1 MKTRAGLIAELA
13 LHQPFNEY
21 EAAMLARV
29 SKFVSE
35 HADCFERSLSVGHV
49 TGSAWI
55 VDAARTHALL
65 THHAKLGLW
74 LQPGGHCDGD
84 ADVLRVAMRE
94 VEEEA
99 GLNQLT
105 LLLEGAI
112 FDVDAHEIPARKHEP
127 AHVHYD
133 IRYVFEADRSIA
145 LQMSEESKDLR
156 WVPLDEI
163 AGLNTDESV
172 MRMVSKTRTIG
183 TLRGLSGSRP

>member
-1 MKTRAGLIAELA
+1 
-13 LHQPFNEY
+13 
-21 EAAMLARV
+21 MLARV
-29 SKFVSE
+29 VAFVGQ
-35 HADCFERSLSVGHV
+35 HVDCFERSLVAGHV

-94 VEEEA
+94 AEEEA
-99 GLNQLT
+99 GLKELAP
-105 LLLEGAI
+105 LLGGAI
-112 FDVDAHEIPARKHEP
+112 FDVDAHEIPARKAEP

-133 IRYVFEADRSIA
+133 IRYAFEADRSLT
-145 LQMSEESKDLR
+145 LQMSVESRDLR
-156 WVPLDEI
+156 WVPLGEI

-172 MRMVSKTRTIG
+172 MRMVSKTPLIG
-183 TLRGLSGSRP
+183 ATGSRP

>member
-1 MKTRAGLIAELA
+1 MKTRAGLIEALA
-13 LHQPFNEY
+13 RHQPFNEH
-21 EAAMLARV
+21 EARMLKRV
-29 SKFVSE
+29 SEFVSQQ
-35 HADCFERSLSVGHV
+35 AGCFERSLAAGHV

-55 VDAARTHALL
+55 VDAERTHALL

-94 VEEEA
+94 AEEEA
-99 GLNQLT
+99 GLKELVQL
-105 LLLEGAI
+105 LGGAI

-133 IRYVFEADRSIA
+133 IRYAFEADRSLP
-145 LQMSEESKDLR
+145 LQISAESRDLR
-156 WVPLDEI
+156 WVPLDRI

-172 MRMVSKTRTIG
+172 MRMVSKTKLLG
-183 TLRGLSGSRP
+183 PPGSRS